1 MARSSEQVTQN
12 EINSYKSFCDKQRI
26 IHDGSQ
32 DDQHNA
38 DFIFNYFVN
47 VWKQDITEQNLNTAW
62 EHIRPHLKFKS
73 AARAEFEKITSAAP
87 DRARQLDQWLQA
99 HGGKPGQLTNT
110 PGDDTFENLT
120 LLLGTLQGYE
130 ISTPRIQDA
139 IDRIQNRP
147 GRKLHYIEAP
157 RKTQPTSRAAL
168 EDDGTPFVTQGLTLQ
183 RDGSLARVLP
193 IMLVKHVNDLIGML
207 KLPISSEQGHLHNRR
222 QSVRLKIKQKD
233 CEEIP
238 TASPNKSNESLSP
251 LPVRPILI
259 GRTLWRRVKIYRG
272 ALTKLRKPG
281 DLFDESTYTNIEK
294 LL

>member
-183 RDGSLARVLP
+183 RDGSLGKSPADYAREARQRSDRDVEAANQQRTGASAQSAAIREAKNKAEGLRGNT
-193 IMLVKHVNDLIGML
+193 H
-207 KLPISSEQGHLHNRR
+207 SESEQIQRIFVTTPGTSDINWPDTLAARQNLQRGLNKAQETRR
-222 QSVRLKIKQKD
+222 FIR
-233 CEEIP
+233 
-238 TASPNKSNESLSP
+238 
-251 LPVRPILI
+251 
-259 GRTLWRRVKIYRG
+259 
-272 ALTKLRKPG
+272 
-281 DLFDESTYTNIEK
+281 
-294 LL
+294 